1 MEQYRYECP
10 SVEALVQRAVV
21 LAQKGYVYF
30 LQGELRAGRDPFATD
45 EKLLEK
51 SNARHTKDQRYIR
64 KRKGKANAHYF
75 RWDRLWVVMMTE
87 GIHPMRERRAKERL
101 LDLRN
106 PDHAPLRLGAYSVKL
121 RRDSTPQ
128 GRASG
133 RYRASVRLTE
143 RAYLELK
150 AELVDIALHRS
161 AEKLAARV
169 FRLPYQPYGPV
180 YRQILAIVKAVNV
193 RRKGGGYK
201 AVPLSC
207 VRFRRD
213 LPKHF
218 VERDGDG
225 LRALEGEMGRA
236 A

>member
-10 SVEALVQRAVV
+10 SVDALVQRAVV

-30 LQGELRAGRDPFATD
+30 LQGELRAGRDPSVTD

-51 SNARHTKDQRYIR
+51 ADARQTKDQRYTR

-75 RWDRLWVVMMTE
+75 RWGRLWVVMMTE
-87 GIHPMRERRAKERL
+87 GSHPMKERNAKERL

-106 PDHAPLRLGAYSVKL
+106 RDHAPLRLGPYSVKL
-121 RRDSTPQ
+121 RLDNTPK

-133 RYRASVRLTE
+133 RHRASVRLTE
-143 RAYLELK
+143 RAYSELK
-150 AELVDIALHRS
+150 TELLEIAMHRS
-161 AEKLAARV
+161 AETLAARV
-169 FRLPYQPYGPV
+169 FRLAFQPYGPV
-180 YRQILAIVKAVNV
+180 YRQILAVVKAVNV
-193 RRKGGGYK
+193 QRRGAGYV

-218 VERDGDG
+218 VCRDDG
-225 LRALEGEMGRA
+225 GIEVLDGEVGRGA
-236 A
+236 